1 MNPKT
6 LLFYFLFC
14 LCICVPYFGT
24 FTILPVSRPI
34 PDFYAKIP
42 DVYAFILCYLGFY
55 ARYCTWCAGGGPCV
69 ARRRLQPCKWCY
81 LGVQFNLLDQSPIPG
96 PSPVTVPAGDWGAEL

>member
-1 MNPKT
+1 MRRYCFILYIVFFSASPLSGRFPFSRFSVQFLIFTPKS
-6 LLFYFLFC
+6 L
-14 LCICVPYFGT
+14 T
-24 FTILPVSRPI
+24 FTPLSCATWGSTR
-34 PDFYAKIP
+34 
-42 DVYAFILCYLGFY
+42 GT
-55 ARYCTWCAGGGPCV
+55 ARGARGGPCV